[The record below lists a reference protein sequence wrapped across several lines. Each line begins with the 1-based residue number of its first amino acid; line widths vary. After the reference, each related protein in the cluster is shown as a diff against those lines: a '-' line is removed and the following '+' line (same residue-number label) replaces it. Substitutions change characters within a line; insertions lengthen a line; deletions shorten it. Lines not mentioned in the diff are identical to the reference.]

1 MRIILLG
8 PPGAGKGTQA
18 ENISYNF
25 NIKKI
30 STGDL
35 FRSHINNNT
44 ELGKIVNEYYVKGE
58 LVPDKIPTDM
68 VKEWIIN
75 QTDNEWLLDGF
86 PRNINQAESLTNILS
101 TINSNIDTVFLIK
114 VDTELLIQRLLN
126 RQTIEKRADDNLD
139 TIKNRIS
146 IYEKETNP
154 LIDFYNEKKIL
165 YKIDGNNSVK
175 SVFHDIKNH
184 LKNK

>member
-18 ENISYNF
+18 ENISNNF

-35 FRSHINNNT
+35 FRSHIKKNT
-44 ELGKIVNEYYVKGE
+44 ELGKIANEYYVKGE

-101 TINSNIDTVFLIK
+101 TINSNIDTVFLIN

-139 TIKNRIS
+139 TIKQN
-146 IYEKETNP
+146 IYIRKRNQS
-154 LIDFYNEKKIL
+154 FN
-165 YKIDGNNSVK
+165 
-175 SVFHDIKNH
+175 
-184 LKNK
+184 